1 MGGDLTTSPGGPN
14 ILEVHQASV
23 AFGGV
28 SVLRDVSFTV
38 AAGTSLVV
46 IGPNGAGKT
55 VLFRALL
62 GAVPSTGRIQ
72 WAPGVRIGY
81 VPQQLDIDR
90 DVPVTGRDFLSARA
104 ALGQGTVTAIPEVL
118 GMVGLSSGAVDKPIG
133 AISGGQFQR
142 LLVAFALLGRP
153 TVLLLDE
160 PTAGV
165 DRPGEERLNELLH
178 RLQREQG
185 LTILLISH
193 ELSVVHAY
201 ATHVLCLGSGRA
213 WFGLPSILT
222 PELLN
227 DTYGAPVAVHLHGH

>member
-1 MGGDLTTSPGGPN
+1 MTEPHDPN
-14 ILEVHQASV
+14 VLEVRHLSV
-23 AFGGV
+23 EFPGV
-28 SVLRDVSFTV
+28 SVLQDVSFEV
-38 AAGTSLVV
+38 APGTSLAV

-62 GAVPSTGRIQ
+62 GALPSTGQIQ
-72 WAPGVRIGY
+72 WASGVRIGY
-81 VPQQLDIDR
+81 VPQQLDIER
-90 DVPVTGRDFLSARA
+90 DVPITGRDFLGARA
-104 ALGQGTVTAIPEVL
+104 AIGQGDVTAIAEVL
-118 GMVGLSSGAVDKPIG
+118 GLVGLSPEAVDKPIG

-178 RLQREQG
+178 RLQRERG

-193 ELSVVHAY
+193 ELSVVHAH
-201 ATHVLCLGSGRA
+201 ATHVLCLGNGRA
-213 WFGLPSILT
+213 WFGPPAILT
-222 PELLN
+222 PELLRSA
-227 DTYGAPVAVHLHGH
+227 YGAPVAVHLHGH